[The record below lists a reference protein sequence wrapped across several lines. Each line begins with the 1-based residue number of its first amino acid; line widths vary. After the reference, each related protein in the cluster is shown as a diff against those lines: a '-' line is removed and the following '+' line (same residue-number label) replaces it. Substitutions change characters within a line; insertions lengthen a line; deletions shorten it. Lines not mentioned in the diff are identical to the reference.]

1 MMDAQNS
8 YHFKKG
14 VSKPRYEGFGKPS
27 QVIEVTDVQTNQKT
41 TYNSIS
47 EAARALNISNHKIIS
62 NYIKNNQQT
71 PYKGHNVFKT
81 IG

>member
-1 MMDAQNS
+1 MLRILCSAVILRKEYQNQNL
-8 YHFKKG
+8 KG
-14 VSKPRYEGFGKPS
+14 LGSP
-27 QVIEVTDVQTNQKT
+27 QAIEVTDVQINQKT
-41 TYNSIS
+41 SYNSIS

-71 PYKGHNVFKT
+71 PYKGHYVFKK